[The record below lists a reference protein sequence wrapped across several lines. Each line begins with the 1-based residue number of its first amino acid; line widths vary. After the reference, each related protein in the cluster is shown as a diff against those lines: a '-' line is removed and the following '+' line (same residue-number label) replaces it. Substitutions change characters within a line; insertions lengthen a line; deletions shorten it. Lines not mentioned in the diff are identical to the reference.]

1 MNSIQKAIVRLKTK
15 LICQM
20 FLKDMNKNINHDNEE
35 VIYNFGESEPEE
47 VNNKDE
53 AGEKNL
59 SSHRRHRSSKFWE
72 CIEIE
77 ELEDKFVN
85 KQLTNTTSDFN
96 NGNSD
101 NKPMAA
107 VRRSLRS
114 QTQTSEKS
122 KQTEVELFANKQ
134 LTKNA
139 QTEEVSDMNIVLKKV
154 NNFLNV
160 IL

>member
-1 MNSIQKAIVRLKTK
+1 
-15 LICQM
+15 M
-20 FLKDMNKNINHDNEE
+20 FLKDMNKTINHDNEE

-53 AGEKNL
+53 ASDPGEKNL
-59 SSHRRHRSSKFWE
+59 CSHGGHRSSKFWE
-72 CIEIE
+72 YIKI
-77 ELEDKFVN
+77 EDKFVN
-85 KQLTNTTSDFN
+85 RQLTNTTSDFS

-134 LTKNA
+134 LTNNT
-139 QTEEVSDMNIVLKKV
+139 QTEEVGDMNIVLKKF
-154 NNFLNV
+154 NNFPN
-160 IL
+160 

>member
-1 MNSIQKAIVRLKTK
+1 
-15 LICQM
+15 M
-20 FLKDMNKNINHDNEE
+20 FLKDMNKTINHDNEE

-53 AGEKNL
+53 ASGPGEKNL
-59 SSHRRHRSSKFWE
+59 CSHEGHRSSKFWE
-72 CIEIE
+72 YIEIE
-77 ELEDKFVN
+77 ELEDEFVN
-85 KQLTNTTSDFN
+85 KQLTNTTSDFS

-122 KQTEVELFANKQ
+122 KQTEVEPFANKQ
-134 LTKNA
+134 LTINT
-139 QTEEVSDMNIVLKKV
+139 QTEEVGDMNIVLKKV
-154 NNFLNV
+154 NNFPN
-160 IL
+160 